1 MAGIKWTDKEIDI
14 LRALASKG
22 YSVQDMLKVFKERT
36 YHSIQHKAR
45 EMEIKIGFGA
55 RTAEFDE
62 QLFEEM
68 MRDGS
73 SRNKNNQV

>member
-1 MAGIKWTDKEIDI
+1 MAGIKWTDKEIEV

-36 YHSIQHKAR
+36 YHSIENKAR
-45 EMEIKIGFGA
+45 EMKIKIGFGA